1 MSDKPMLQIA
11 IVGEGLRIS
20 RMIDIDVLN
29 QAINPV
35 HALHAE
41 YEVLCSEWN
50 EQFHE
55 MKRKQIDAKAKG
67 EQP

>member
-29 QAINPV
+29 QAISPV
-35 HALHAE
+35 DALHAE
-41 YEVLCSEWN
+41 YELMCSEWN
-50 EQFHE
+50 ERFHE
-55 MKRKQIDAKAKG
+55 IKRKQIEAKAKG
-67 EQP
+67 ETS